1 MIRTVITLLLGII
14 AITVIRAIIGILSKG
29 VGELFRSSEETAAN
43 QTAGTKASGQ
53 LHKDPVCGI
62 FVAEGAAVV
71 KSAGGKTVF
80 FCSTA
85 CRDKFQ
91 S

>member
-14 AITVIRAIIGILSKG
+14 AITVIRAIAGILAKG
-29 VGELFRSSEETAAN
+29 LGGLFRPSGESGA
-43 QTAGTKASGQ
+43 QRTAGTKLGGE
-53 LHKDPVCGI
+53 LHKDPVCGT

-71 KSAGGKTVF
+71 KSAAGKTVY
-80 FCSTA
+80 FCSAA

-91 S
+91 A

>member
-29 VGELFRSSEETAAN
+29 VGEMFRSSEEATTNRA
-43 QTAGTKASGQ
+43 AGTKVGGQ
-53 LHKDPVCGI
+53 LHQDPICGT
-62 FVAEGAAVV
+62 FVAEGAAVM
-71 KSAGGKTVF
+71 KSAGGKKLF
-80 FCSTA
+80 FCSAA

>member
-29 VGELFRSSEETAAN
+29 VGELFRSSEETTAN
-43 QTAGTKASGQ
+43 QTAGTKAGGQ
-53 LHKDPVCGI
+53 LHRDPVCGI

-71 KSAGGKTVF
+71 KSAGGKRVF